1 MSWAEALEKY
11 GFKREIAGDE
21 DFNAGVN
28 ALESLWEHYR
38 LLDEAKERGALL
50 VPRRK
55 GIIAAGGYGVGKTCF
70 MDAVSKMFRKYPLYR
85 IDLSLPDEVRKLS
98 GDWMEY
104 YACNLYTKHVYLD
117 DLGAELSGNDYGVRF
132 EAVTQFIS
140 AYHVRSKGS
149 LFITTNLT
157 GEEIDER
164 YNGRIL
170 SRLKELCIPLHFKGK
185 DKRRWLV

>member
-1 MSWAEALEKY
+1 MCWAKTLEAN

-21 DFNAGVN
+21 DFNAAVN
-28 ALESLWEHYR
+28 ALEKLAEHYR
-38 LLDEAKERGALL
+38 LRDEAKARGALI

-55 GIIAAGGYGVGKTCF
+55 GIIVAGDYGVGKTCF
-70 MDAVSKMFRKYPLYR
+70 MDAVSKMFPDYPLYR
-85 IDLSLPDEVRKLS
+85 VDLALSDEVRKLTRN
-98 GDWMEY
+98 WMEY
-104 YACNLYTKHVYLD
+104 YACDLYAKQVYLD
-117 DLGAELSGNDYGVRF
+117 DLGAELSGKDYGVRF
-132 EAVTQFIS
+132 EAVTEFI
-140 AYHVRSKGS
+140 ATYHVRSGGS
-149 LFITTNLT
+149 LFITTNLN